1 MTLHVT
7 NTLTGE
13 TEPFEPQ
20 DPDNVLLYYCGLTV
34 SDPPHLGH
42 ARSWVH
48 VDVMHRWL
56 EHLGYD
62 VRHVE
67 NFTDVNEKI
76 VARVGE
82 DDLGDSEGEVAESYI
97 RRTIDDMRSLNL
109 LRAEVYPRVSEHV
122 PEIIDLVETLIEK
135 GYAYESNGS
144 VYFDV
149 NSFDEYGKL
158 SNQELEEIESQ
169 GDPDERSEKRNP
181 ADFALWKAGGVG
193 PDAVEE
199 HRHEGAAPAAKA
211 CETSL
216 TWDSPWGEGRPG
228 WHIECSAMSMT
239 HLGETLD
246 IHVGGRDLV
255 FPHHENEIAQSEAAT
270 DHQFAKYWLHCE
282 LFQMDDE
289 KMSSSLGNFVT
300 VEEAVERL
308 GTNVVRTFLTAGSYN
323 SKQLYS
329 DETIA
334 EAEERWDRLERGY
347 EAAVEALDSPAAS
360 SKAEDGRLRDEVD
373 GAREAFATA
382 MNDDFNTREAQSALL
397 SVVTAIN
404 RHLESVD
411 ADGADDAG
419 GEDGATG
426 YDYRGLRRAV
436 ETLEELGGVLG
447 LSFSGDTTGSAEL
460 AGDVVALVL
469 EVRAREREAGNYE
482 RADELRDELAAL
494 GIEVQDT
501 DDGATYRLPS
511 GE

>member
-7 NTLTGE
+7 NTLTGAK
-13 TEPFEPQ
+13 EPFEPQ
-20 DPDNVLLYYCGLTV
+20 DPENVLLYYCGLTV

-82 DDLGDSEGEVAESYI
+82 NDLGESETEVAETYVT
-97 RRTIDDMRSLNL
+97 RTIEDMRSLNL

-122 PEIIDLVETLIEK
+122 PEIIDLVETLVEE
-135 GYAYESNGS
+135 GYAYEANGS

-149 NSFDEYGKL
+149 TTFDDYGKL
-158 SNQELEEIESQ
+158 SNQDLEEIESQ
-169 GDPDERSEKRNP
+169 GDPDERSEKRHP
-181 ADFALWKAGGVG
+181 ADFALWKAGGV
-193 PDAVEE
+193 DAGAIEE
-199 HRHEGAAPAAKA
+199 HHHEGAAPPEEA
-211 CETSL
+211 CEHAT

-270 DHQFAKYWLHCE
+270 GQEFASYWLHCE
-282 LFQMDDE
+282 LFQMGEE

-300 VEEAVERL
+300 VEEAVAEW
-308 GTNVVRTFLTAGSYN
+308 GANVVRTFLTAGSYN
-323 SKQLYS
+323 STQLYS
-329 DETIA
+329 NETIA
-334 EAEERWDRLERGY
+334 EAVERWERLERAH
-347 EAAVEALDSPAAS
+347 ERAVETVDSTAAG
-360 SKAEDGRLRDEVD
+360 SKVEDPELRTAVD
-373 GAREAFATA
+373 DAREDFATA

-397 SVVTAIN
+397 EVASAIN
-404 RHLESVD
+404 RHLEE
-411 ADGADDAG
+411 APGAGDDT
-419 GEDGATG
+419 AT

-436 ETLEELGGVLG
+436 ETLEDLGEVLG
-447 LSFSGDTTGSAEL
+447 LSFAGETTGSVDLAE
-460 AGDVVALVL
+460 DVVELVL
-469 EVRAREREAGNYE
+469 DVRAQERDAGNYD
-482 RADELRDELAAL
+482 RADELRDELEAL
-494 GIEVQDT
+494 GVEVQDT
-501 DDGATYRLPS
+501 DSGASYRLPDAN
-511 GE
+511 

>member
-7 NTLTGE
+7 NTLTGRR
-13 TEPFEPQ
+13 EPFEPQ
-20 DPDNVLLYYCGLTV
+20 DPENVLLYYCGLTV

-56 EHLGYD
+56 AYLGYD

-76 VARVGE
+76 VARVGADGPDE
-82 DDLGDSEGEVAESYI
+82 TTVAENYI
-97 RRTIDDMRSLNL
+97 ERTLADMRSLNL

-122 PEIIDLVETLIEK
+122 PEIIDLIETLLEK

-149 NSFDEYGKL
+149 TQFEEYGTL
-158 SNQELEEIESQ
+158 SNQDLAEIESQ
-169 GDPDERSEKRNP
+169 GDPDERAEKRHP
-181 ADFALWKAGGVG
+181 ADFALWKAGGV
-193 PDAVEE
+193 DEE
-199 HRHEGAAPAAKA
+199 AIADHRHEGAAEPEHA
-211 CETSL
+211 CEQAL
-216 TWDSPWGEGRPG
+216 TWDAPWGEGRPG
-228 WHIECSAMSMT
+228 WHVECSAMSMT

-270 DHQFAKYWLHCE
+270 DQQFASYWLHCE

-300 VEEAVERL
+300 VTEAISRW
-308 GTNVVRTFLTAGSYN
+308 GTNVLRTFLTAASYN
-323 SKQLYS
+323 SEQLYA

-334 EAEERWDRLERGY
+334 EAEERWDRLKRAH
-347 EAAVEALDSPAAS
+347 EAATDVLDSTDTSA
-360 SKAEDGRLRDEVD
+360 KATDETLRTTVSDV
-373 GAREAFATA
+373 REAFTAA

-397 SVVTAIN
+397 ELASGIN
-404 RHLESVD
+404 RHR
-411 ADGADDAG
+411 
-419 GEDGATG
+419 EDENP

-436 ETLEELGGVLG
+436 DTLEELGAVLG
-447 LSFSGDTTGSAEL
+447 LSFSEEPTGQADL
-460 AGDVVALVL
+460 AGDVVDLVL
-469 EVRAREREAGNYE
+469 TVREEEREAGNYA
-482 RADELRDELAAL
+482 RADELRDELEAL
-494 GIEVQDT
+494 GVEVEDT
-501 DDGATYRLPS
+501 DDGPSYRLPS

>member
-20 DPDNVLLYYCGLTV
+20 DPENVLLYYCGLTV

-56 EHLGYD
+56 EYLGYD

-67 NFTDVNEKI
+67 NFTDINEKI

-82 DDLGDSEGEVAESYI
+82 DDLGEDEQSVAETYI
-97 RRTIDDMRSLNL
+97 ERTLSDMRSLNL

-122 PEIIDLVETLIEK
+122 PEIIDLVETLVEK

-149 NSFDEYGKL
+149 AAFEEYGKL

-169 GDPDERSEKRNP
+169 GDPDERTEKRNP
-181 ADFALWKAGGVG
+181 ADFALWKAGSV
-193 PDAVEE
+193 DAGAIEE
-199 HRHEGAAPAAKA
+199 HRHEGAGDVEHA
-211 CETSL
+211 CGTAQ

-270 DHQFAKYWLHCE
+270 GERFANYWLHCE

-300 VEEAVERL
+300 VDEAVEQW
-308 GTNVVRTFLTAGSYN
+308 GTNVLRTFLTAGSYN

-329 DETIA
+329 DETID
-334 EAEERWDRLERGY
+334 EAEERWDRLERAY
-347 EAAVEALDSPAAS
+347 EAAVEALDSP
-360 SKAEDGRLRDEVD
+360 
-373 GAREAFATA
+373 GARTKIEDESLRAAVSDARDSFAAA

-397 SVVTAIN
+397 SIATAVN
-404 RHLESVD
+404 SHVD
-411 ADGADDAG
+411 ADEAD
-419 GEDGATG
+419 
-426 YDYRGLRRAV
+426 DYRGLRRAV
-436 ETLEELGGVLG
+436 KTLEELGDVLG
-447 LSFSGDTTGSAEL
+447 LSFVGETTGTADL
-460 AGDVVALVL
+460 AGDVVELVL
-469 EVRAREREAGNYE
+469 DVREQEREAGNYE

-494 GIEVQDT
+494 GIEIQDT
-501 DDGATYRLPS
+501 DDGSTYRLPS
-511 GE
+511 TE

>member
-1 MTLHVT
+1 MTVHVT

-13 TEPFEPQ
+13 REPFEPQ
-20 DPDNVLLYYCGLTV
+20 DPESVSLYYCGLTV
-34 SDPPHLGH
+34 SDPAHLGH

-56 EHLGYD
+56 EYVGYD

-82 DDLGDSEGEVAESYI
+82 DDLGESEAAVARSYI
-97 RRTIDDMRSLNL
+97 ERTLADMRRLNL

-122 PEIIDLVETLIEK
+122 PEIVDLVETLIER
-135 GYAYESNGS
+135 GYAYEANGS

-149 NSFDEYGKL
+149 TSFDEYGTL
-158 SNQELEEIESQ
+158 SNQDIDEIESQ
-169 GDPDERSEKRNP
+169 GDPDERSEKRHP

-193 PDAVEE
+193 PEEVSE
-199 HRHEGAAPAAKA
+199 HRHEGAADPDEA
-211 CETSL
+211 CETAL

-270 DHQFAKYWLHCE
+270 DQRFANYWLHCE

-300 VEEAVERL
+300 VAEATERW
-308 GTNVVRTFLTAGSYN
+308 GTNALRTFLTAGSYN
-323 SKQLYS
+323 SQQLYS
-329 DETIA
+329 EETVA
-334 EAEERWDRLERGY
+334 EARERWDRLERAY
-347 EAAVEALDSPAAS
+347 EAGVDALDSPDAMTTVT
-360 SKAEDGRLRDEVD
+360 DDDLREAVD
-373 GAREAFATA
+373 AQREAFADA

-397 SVVTAIN
+397 EIAGAVN
-404 RHLESVD
+404 RHVE
-411 ADGADDAG
+411 AD
-419 GEDGATG
+419 E
-426 YDYRGLRRAV
+426 YDYRGLRGAI
-436 ETLEELGGVLG
+436 EAMDELGWVLG
-447 LSFSGDTTGSAEL
+447 LSFDGETSGTATL
-460 AGDVVALVL
+460 ADDVVELVL
-469 EVRAREREAGNYE
+469 DVRESEREAGNYE
-482 RADELRDELAAL
+482 RADELRDELEAL
-494 GIEVQDT
+494 GVEVQDS
-501 DDGATYRLPS
+501 DDGPAYRLPS
-511 GE
+511 N

>member
-13 TEPFEPQ
+13 KEAFEPQ
-20 DPDNVLLYYCGLTV
+20 DPENVLLYYCGLTV

-48 VDVMHRWL
+48 VDVVHRWL

-82 DDLGDSEGEVAESYI
+82 DDLGEDEAEVA
-97 RRTIDDMRSLNL
+97 RTYVERTLADMRSLNL

-122 PEIIDLVETLIEK
+122 PEIIDLVETLVER

-149 NSFDEYGKL
+149 TTFDEYGKL
-158 SNQELEEIESQ
+158 SNQELDEIESQ
-169 GDPDERSEKRNP
+169 GDPDERSEKRNA
-181 ADFALWKAGGVG
+181 ADFALWKAGGI
-193 PDAVEE
+193 DADAIRE
-199 HRHEGAAPAAKA
+199 HRHEGAADPEAA
-211 CETSL
+211 CETAL

-228 WHIECSAMSMT
+228 WHIECSAMSTT
-239 HLGETLD
+239 HLGETID
-246 IHVGGRDLV
+246 VHVGGRDLV

-270 DHQFAKYWLHCE
+270 GRTFARYWLHCE

-300 VEEAVERL
+300 VDEAVDRW
-308 GTNVVRTFLTAGSYN
+308 GTNVLRIFLTAGSYN
-323 SKQLYS
+323 SKQVYG
-329 DETIA
+329 DEPIA
-334 EAEERWDRLERGY
+334 EAEERWDRLRRAH
-347 EAAVEALDSPAAS
+347 EAAVDAIDSPDAS
-360 SKAEDGRLRDEVD
+360 SKAKDEELRTGVER
-373 GAREAFATA
+373 AREAFATA

-397 SVVTAIN
+397 SIATAIN
-404 RHLESVD
+404 RHLESAAATGD
-411 ADGADDAG
+411 GGAD
-419 GEDGATG
+419 G
-426 YDYRGLRRAV
+426 YDYRGLRNALDA
-436 ETLEELGGVLG
+436 LEELGGVLG
-447 LSFSGDTTGSAEL
+447 LSFRGETTGTATV
-460 AGDVVALVL
+460 AGDVVELVL
-469 EVRAREREAGNYE
+469 DVRERERADGNYD
-482 RADELRDELAAL
+482 RADELRDELEAL

-501 DDGATYRLPS
+501 DDGPAYRLP
-511 GE
+511 

>member
-7 NTLTGE
+7 NTLTGQIE
-13 TEPFEPQ
+13 RFEPQ
-20 DPDNVLLYYCGLTV
+20 DPENVLLYYCGLTV

-56 EHLGYD
+56 EYLGYD

-82 DDLGDSEGEVAESYI
+82 DDLGGDEADVAETYI
-97 RRTIDDMRSLNL
+97 ERTIADMRSLNL

-122 PEIIDLVETLIEK
+122 PEIVDLVETLIEK

-149 NSFDEYGKL
+149 ASFDEYGTL

-169 GDPDERSEKRNP
+169 GEPDERSEKRHP
-181 ADFALWKAGGVG
+181 ADFALWKAGGVDE
-193 PDAVEE
+193 DAVRE
-199 HRHEGAAPAAKA
+199 HRHECVDHGGEPP
-211 CETSL
+211 TGQ
-216 TWDSPWGEGRPG
+216 TWDSPWGDGRPG

-270 DHQFAKYWLHCE
+270 GRRFANYWLHCE

-300 VEEAVERL
+300 VEEAVSNW
-308 GTNVVRTFLTAGSYN
+308 GTNVLRTFLTAGSYN

-334 EAEERWDRLERGY
+334 EAEERWGHLERGY
-347 EAAVEALDSPAAS
+347 ESAVETLDSADARTNV
-360 SKAEDGRLRDEVD
+360 EDDGLRTAVSIARDEFT
-373 GAREAFATA
+373 AA

-397 SVVTAIN
+397 SVATAIN
-404 RHLESVD
+404 RHLE
-411 ADGADDAG
+411 DGPISDSN
-419 GEDGATG
+419 GESRDEYRGF
-426 YDYRGLRRAV
+426 DYRGLRRAV
-436 ETLEELGGVLG
+436 ETLEELGNVLG
-447 LSFSGDTTGSAEL
+447 LSFVGETSGTATL
-460 AGDVVALVL
+460 AGDVVELVL
-469 EVRAREREAGNYE
+469 DVRERERDDGNYE
-482 RADELRDELAAL
+482 RADELRDELEAL

-501 DDGATYRLPS
+501 DEGATYRLPS
-511 GE
+511 GK

>member
-1 MTLHVT
+1 MTRFNFRPREVSVMTLHVT
-7 NTLTGE
+7 NTLTGDR
-13 TEPFEPQ
+13 EPFEPQ
-20 DPDNVLLYYCGLTV
+20 DPENVLLYYCGLTV

-82 DDLGDSEGEVAESYI
+82 DDLGEDEASVAESYI
-97 RRTIDDMRSLNL
+97 EHTLADMRSLNL

-122 PEIIDLVETLIEK
+122 PEIVDLVETLIEK

-149 NSFDEYGKL
+149 TSFDEYGKL
-158 SNQELEEIESQ
+158 SNQELDEIESQ
-169 GDPDERSEKRNP
+169 GDPDERTEKRHP
-181 ADFALWKAGGVG
+181 ADFALWKAGSV
-193 PDAVEE
+193 DENAVHE
-199 HRHEGAAPAAKA
+199 HRHEGVDHGDHAP
-211 CETSL
+211 EGQ
-216 TWDSPWGEGRPG
+216 TWESPWGEGRPG

-239 HLGETLD
+239 HLDETLD
-246 IHVGGRDLV
+246 LHVGGRDLV

-270 DHQFAKYWLHCE
+270 DQQFANYWLHCE

-300 VEEAVERL
+300 VDEAVDQW
-308 GTNVVRTFLTAGSYN
+308 GTNVLRTFLTAGSYN

-334 EAEERWDRLERGY
+334 EAEERWDRLERAY
-347 EAAVEALDSPAAS
+347 DAAVEAVDSTAARTKVDDES
-360 SKAEDGRLRDEVD
+360 LRAAVD
-373 GAREAFATA
+373 DARDSFVEA

-397 SVVTAIN
+397 SIATAVN
-404 RHLESVD
+404 SHLEDRS
-411 ADGADDAG
+411 AF
-419 GEDGATG
+419 
-426 YDYRGLRRAV
+426 DYRGLRRAV
-436 ETLEELGGVLG
+436 DTLEELGAVLG
-447 LSFSGDTTGSAEL
+447 LSFVGETTGTADL
-460 AGDVVALVL
+460 AGDVVDLVL
-469 EVRAREREAGNYE
+469 DVREQERADGNYG
-482 RADELRDELAAL
+482 RADELRDELEAL

-501 DDGATYRLPS
+501 DDGASYRLPS
-511 GE
+511 GK

>member
-1 MTLHVT
+1 MTRFNFRPGEVSVMTLHVT

-13 TEPFEPQ
+13 REPFEPQ
-20 DPDNVLLYYCGLTV
+20 DPENVLLYYCGLTV

-56 EHLGYD
+56 EYLGYD

-82 DDLGDSEGEVAESYI
+82 DDLGEDEAAVAESYI
-97 RRTIDDMRSLNL
+97 EHTLEDMRSLNL

-122 PEIIDLVETLIEK
+122 PEIVDLVETLIEK

-149 NSFDEYGKL
+149 TSFDEYGKL
-158 SNQELEEIESQ
+158 SNQELDEIESQ
-169 GDPDERSEKRNP
+169 GDPDERTEKRHP
-181 ADFALWKAGGVG
+181 ADFALWKAGSV
-193 PDAVEE
+193 DENAVHE
-199 HRHEGAAPAAKA
+199 HRHEGVDHCDHTP
-211 CETSL
+211 EGQ

-239 HLGETLD
+239 HLDETLD
-246 IHVGGRDLV
+246 LHVGGRDLV

-270 DHQFAKYWLHCE
+270 DQQFANYWLHCE

-300 VEEAVERL
+300 VDEAVDRW
-308 GTNVVRTFLTAGSYN
+308 GTNVLRTFLTAGSYN

-334 EAEERWDRLERGY
+334 EAEERWDRLERAY
-347 EAAVEALDSPAAS
+347 EAAVDAVDSTAARTKVDDES
-360 SKAEDGRLRDEVD
+360 LRTAVD
-373 GAREAFATA
+373 DARDSFVEA
-382 MNDDFNTREAQSALL
+382 MNDDFNTREGQSALL
-397 SVVTAIN
+397 SIATAVN
-404 RHLESVD
+404 SHLENRS
-411 ADGADDAG
+411 
-419 GEDGATG
+419 EF
-426 YDYRGLRRAV
+426 DYRGLRRAV
-436 ETLEELGGVLG
+436 DALEKLGAVLG
-447 LSFSGDTTGSAEL
+447 LSFVGETTGTADL
-460 AGDVVALVL
+460 AGDVVDLVL
-469 EVRAREREAGNYE
+469 DVREQERADGNYD
-482 RADELRDELAAL
+482 RADELRDELEAL

-501 DDGATYRLPS
+501 DDGASYRLPS
-511 GE
+511 GK

>member
-7 NTLTGE
+7 NTLTGDR
-13 TEPFEPQ
+13 EPFEPQ
-20 DPDNVLLYYCGLTV
+20 DPENVLLYYCGLTV

-56 EHLGYD
+56 EYLGYD

-82 DDLGDSEGEVAESYI
+82 DDLGEDEAEVAESYVEH
-97 RRTIDDMRSLNL
+97 TLEDMRSLNL

-122 PEIIDLVETLIEK
+122 PEIVELVETLIEK

-149 NSFDEYGKL
+149 TSFDEYGKL
-158 SNQELEEIESQ
+158 SNQELDEIESQ
-169 GDPDERSEKRNP
+169 GDPDERTEKRHA
-181 ADFALWKAGGVG
+181 ADFALWKAGGV
-193 PDAVEE
+193 DEAAIEE
-199 HRHEGAAPAAKA
+199 HRHEGASDAGHA
-211 CETSL
+211 CGTAQ
-216 TWDSPWGEGRPG
+216 TWESPWGEGRPG

-239 HLGETLD
+239 HLDETLD
-246 IHVGGRDLV
+246 LHVGGRDLV

-270 DHQFAKYWLHCE
+270 DQQFANYWLHCE

-300 VEEAVERL
+300 VDEAVNQW
-308 GTNVVRTFLTAGSYN
+308 GTNVLRTFLTAGSYN

-334 EAEERWDRLERGY
+334 EAEERWDRLERAY
-347 EAAVEALDSPAAS
+347 DSALEAVDSAAARTKVDDESLRTAVDDARDSFV
-360 SKAEDGRLRDEVD
+360 E
-373 GAREAFATA
+373 A

-397 SVVTAIN
+397 SVATAVN
-404 RHLESVD
+404 SHLEDRS
-411 ADGADDAG
+411 
-419 GEDGATG
+419 E

-436 ETLEELGGVLG
+436 ETLEELGAVLG
-447 LSFSGDTTGSAEL
+447 LSFVGETTGTADL
-460 AGDVVALVL
+460 AGDVVDLVL
-469 EVRAREREAGNYE
+469 DVREQERADGNYD
-482 RADELRDELAAL
+482 RADELRDELEAL

-501 DDGATYRLPS
+501 DDGASYRLPS

>member
-56 EHLGYD
+56 EYTGYD

-67 NFTDVNEKI
+67 NFTDINEKI

-82 DDLGDSEGEVAESYI
+82 DDLGEDEREVARTYI
-97 RRTIDDMRSLNL
+97 ERTLSDMRSLNL

-122 PEIIDLVETLIEK
+122 PEIVDLVETLVEK

-149 NSFDEYGKL
+149 TSFDDYGKL

-169 GDPDERSEKRNP
+169 GDPDERTEKRNP
-181 ADFALWKAGGVG
+181 ADFALWKAGGV
-193 PDAVEE
+193 DEKAVLE
-199 HRHEGAAPAAKA
+199 HRHDGVNFECAHTTAQ
-211 CETSL
+211 

-246 IHVGGRDLV
+246 LHVGGRDLV

-270 DHQFAKYWLHCE
+270 GEVFANYWLHCE

-300 VEEAVERL
+300 VADAVEQW
-308 GTNVVRTFLTAGSYN
+308 GTNVLRTFLTAGSYN

-334 EAEERWDRLERGY
+334 EAEERWERLERAY
-347 EAAVEALDSPAAS
+347 DSAVERLDAPAART
-360 SKAEDGRLRDEVD
+360 KLEDEELRTAVAD
-373 GAREAFATA
+373 ARETFTAA

-397 SVVTAIN
+397 SIATAIN
-404 RHLESVD
+404 RHVEEPAD
-411 ADGADDAG
+411 AAGDDGRAEG
-419 GEDGATG
+419 G

-436 ETLEELGGVLG
+436 ESLEELGDVLG
-447 LSFSGDTTGSAEL
+447 LSFVGETTGTADL
-460 AGDVVALVL
+460 AGDVVELVL
-469 EVRAREREAGNYE
+469 DVRERERGDGNYE
-482 RADELRDELAAL
+482 RADELRDELEAM
-494 GIEVQDT
+494 GIEIQDT
-501 DDGATYRLPS
+501 DEGPSYRLPS
-511 GE
+511 EE